1 LHALRQDIRYALRIW
16 RQNPLPTLAAF
27 VALALGIGAS
37 AAIFSVVNAVLLRPL
52 PVRDPDRIV
61 RIFESETRQRTDAVS
76 MRDVADWKNHL
87 RSFESLAF
95 YRPGLA
101 NMTWSQNAVLV
112 ATLQC
117 DADLFDVLG
126 VQPARGRAFT
136 ADDNRPGHDQA
147 ILLSWAFWQ
156 SQFGGEDVLGKTL
169 EIDDKPRT
177 IAGILPE
184 NLNILGHKDVWLPA
198 VVDFTNRQNMRGYHS
213 YLALGRL
220 RPGVTLEQANAE
232 LGKEAANLAMAYPA
246 ENQGVGASAISL
258 RAWLSGDLRG
268 PLALLLG
275 AVLCV
280 LLIACGNVANLL
292 LARTSARM
300 REISTRLAIGASR
313 ARIFSQMMTESFV
326 LATLAALTGVAL
338 AAAGIRIIKHLPA
351 TRIPRPEEITLDW
364 RVLAF
369 AVGLTVIT
377 AMLFGLVPAF
387 RTSTAAM
394 SEALKQAN
402 GRVSESK
409 AQQWMRRT
417 LVAIE
422 AGVATLLLIVS
433 VLLLKSFEKA
443 AGVDPGFQPD
453 QVMSMY
459 TSLPAARYGSDSELG
474 ARFADRV
481 LERVHAIPGIQSAAF
496 ARDLPFA
503 SRLGG
508 GPIVIQGKAAPKNI
522 WDAPF
527 VLRTA
532 ITSGYRQTLRIPLLQ
547 GRDLNRRDD
556 APHAK
561 AVLVNEAFA
570 RQFFPREN
578 PVGRLISYVPGPA
591 DWHQIVGVLND
602 ARQQGAE
609 AAILPQLYIPLYR
622 YVELWPALVV
632 RTEGDPLAYAKPL
645 SDVIKSV
652 DSEVPVFLPRSMRQ
666 IMAEQLG
673 WRTVHTSLISLFA
686 VVALTLSAIGIY
698 AVIAYSVTQ
707 RMSEIGV
714 RMACGAGRAQI
725 LRMIVK
731 QGMLPALIGTLVGAA
746 AALAT
751 ARLFSRL
758 LYGVRFTDYSAYLS
772 AVAFLI
778 FVAAAASYFPARRA
792 AGINPWQALRHE

>member
-1 LHALRQDIRYALRIW
+1 LRQDVRYALRIW
-16 RQNPLPTLAAF
+16 RHNPLPTIAAF
-27 VALALGIGAS
+27 VALALAIGAS

-52 PVRDPDRIV
+52 PVRNPDRIV
-61 RIFESETRQRTDAVS
+61 RIFESETRRQTDAVS
-76 MRDVADWKNHL
+76 MQDVADWKKHL
-87 RSFESLAF
+87 HSFESLAF

-101 NMTWSQNAVLV
+101 NMNWEGNAVLV

-117 DADLFDVLG
+117 DADLFEVLG
-126 VQPARGRAFT
+126 IRPVRGRAFT
-136 ADDNRPGHDQA
+136 EDDNRPGHDQA

-156 SQFGGEDVLGKTL
+156 SQFGGEDVIGRTL

-184 NLNILGHKDVWLPA
+184 DLNILGHKDVWTPA
-198 VVDFTNRQNMRGYHS
+198 VLDFSNRQNMRGYHS

-220 RPGVTLEQANAE
+220 RPDITLAQGNAE
-232 LGKEAANLAMAYPA
+232 LGKEAANLATAYPA

-258 RAWLSGDLRG
+258 RAWLSGDLKG
-268 PLALLLG
+268 PLFLLLG

-313 ARIFSQMMTESFV
+313 VRIFSQLMTESFV
-326 LATLAALTGVAL
+326 LATAAALTGVAI
-338 AAAGIRIIKHLPA
+338 AAGAIRVVKHLPS

-364 RVLAF
+364 RVVAF
-369 AVGLTVIT
+369 AVCLTVLT

-402 GRVSESK
+402 GRISESK
-409 AQQWMRRT
+409 GQQWMRRT
-417 LVAIE
+417 LVGVETA
-422 AGVATLLLIVS
+422 VATLLLIVS

-453 QVMSMY
+453 RVMSMY
-459 TSLPAARYGSDSELG
+459 TSLPPAHYGQDSELG

-481 LERVHAIPGIQSAAF
+481 LEHVRALPGIESAAF
-496 ARDLPFA
+496 TGDLPFA

-508 GPIVIQGKAAPKNI
+508 GPIVIKDKVAPKNI

-532 ITSGYRQTLRIPLLQ
+532 ITSGYCRTLRIPLLK
-547 GRDLNRRDD
+547 GRDLDRHDD
-556 APHAK
+556 APGAK

-570 RQFFPREN
+570 RQFFAGEHA
-578 PVGRLISYVPGPA
+578 VGRFLSYVPGAP
-591 DWHQIVGVLND
+591 DWHQIVGVVND

-609 AAILPQLYIPLYR
+609 APILPQLYIPLYR

-632 RTEGDPLAYAKPL
+632 RTAGDPLGYAKSL
-645 SDVIKSV
+645 QDEIKRV
-652 DSEVPVFLPRSMRQ
+652 DPEVPIFLPRSMRQ

-686 VVALTLSAIGIY
+686 AVALTLSAIGIY

-707 RMSEIGV
+707 RISEIGI
-714 RMACGAGRAQI
+714 RMACGAGRPQI
-725 LRMIVK
+725 LRMIVR
-731 QGMLPALIGTLVGAA
+731 QGMLPALAGTLAGAA

-751 ARLFSRL
+751 AKLFSRL

-772 AVAFLI
+772 AIVFLVFI
-778 FVAAAASYFPARRA
+778 AAAASYFPARRA
-792 AGINPWQALRHE
+792 AAINPWQALRHE

>member
-1 LHALRQDIRYALRIW
+1 LRQDIRYALRIW
-16 RQNPLPTLAAF
+16 RHNPLPTIASF
-27 VALALGIGAS
+27 VALALAIGAS

-52 PVRDPDRIV
+52 PVKDPDRIV
-61 RIFESETRQRTDAVS
+61 RIFESETRRQTDAVS
-76 MRDVADWKNHL
+76 MQDVADWKKHL
-87 RSFESLAF
+87 HSFESLAF

-101 NMTWSQNAVLV
+101 NMSWAGNAVLV

-117 DADLFDVLG
+117 DAELFEVLG
-126 VQPARGRAFT
+126 VRPARGRAFT

-156 SQFGGEDVLGKTL
+156 SQFGGEDVIGRTL
-169 EIDDKPRT
+169 QIDDKPRT
-177 IAGILPE
+177 IAGVLPE
-184 NLNILGHKDVWLPA
+184 DLNILGHKDVWMPA
-198 VVDFTNRQNMRGYHS
+198 VLDFSNRQNMRGYHS

-220 RPGVTLEQANAE
+220 RSDITLAQGNAE
-232 LGKEAANLAMAYPA
+232 LGKEAANLATAYPA

-258 RAWLSGDLRG
+258 RTWLSGDLKG
-268 PLALLLG
+268 PLVLLLG

-300 REISTRLAIGASR
+300 REVSTRLAIGASR
-313 ARIFSQMMTESFV
+313 ARIFSQLMTESFV
-326 LATLAALTGVAL
+326 LAAAAALTGVAI
-338 AAAGIRIIKHLPA
+338 AAGAIRVVKHLPS

-369 AVGLTVIT
+369 AVCLTGIT

-402 GRVSESK
+402 GRISESK
-409 AQQWMRRT
+409 GQQWMRRT
-417 LVAIE
+417 LVAVE
-422 AGVATLLLIVS
+422 TAVATLLLIVS

-453 QVMSMY
+453 RVMSMY
-459 TSLPAARYGSDSELG
+459 TSLPPARYGQDSELG

-481 LERVHAIPGIQSAAF
+481 LERVRALPGIESAAF
-496 ARDLPFA
+496 TGDLPFT

-508 GPIVIQGKAAPKNI
+508 GPIVIKDKVAPKNI
-522 WDAPF
+522 WNAPF

-532 ITSGYRQTLRIPLLQ
+532 ITSGYCKTLRIPLIE
-547 GRDLNRRDD
+547 GRDLDRRDD
-556 APHAK
+556 APAAK

-570 RQFFPREN
+570 RQFFPGEEA
-578 PVGRLISYVPGPA
+578 VGRFLSYVPGAP
-591 DWHQIVGVLND
+591 DWHQVVGVVND

-609 AAILPQLYIPLYR
+609 APILPQLYIPLYR

-632 RTEGDPLAYAKPL
+632 RTAGDPLGYAKSL
-645 SDVIKSV
+645 QDEIKSV
-652 DSEVPVFLPRSMRQ
+652 DPEVPIFLPRSMRQ

-686 VVALTLSAIGIY
+686 AVALTLSAIGIY

-707 RMSEIGV
+707 RISEIGV
-714 RMACGAGRAQI
+714 RMACGAGRPQI

-731 QGMLPALIGTLVGAA
+731 QGMAPALAGTLAGAA

-751 ARLFSRL
+751 AKLFSRL

-772 AVAFLI
+772 AIVFLVLI
-778 FVAAAASYFPARRA
+778 AAAASYFPARRA
-792 AGINPWQALRHE
+792 AAINPWQALRHE

>member
-1 LHALRQDIRYALRIW
+1 LRIW
-16 RQNPLPTLAAF
+16 RHNPLPTIAAF
-27 VALALGIGAS
+27 VALALAIGAS

-52 PVRDPDRIV
+52 PVRDPDRVV
-61 RIFESETRQRTDAVS
+61 RIFESETRRRTDAVS
-76 MRDVADWKNHL
+76 MQDVADWKKHL
-87 RSFESLAF
+87 HSFESLAF

-101 NMTWSQNAVLV
+101 NMNWEGNAVLV

-117 DADLFDVLG
+117 DAELFDVLG
-126 VQPARGRAFT
+126 VRPVRGRAFT
-136 ADDNRPGHDQA
+136 TDDNRPGHDQA

-156 SQFGGEDVLGKTL
+156 SQFGGEDVIGRTL
-169 EIDDKPRT
+169 QIDDKPRT
-177 IAGILPE
+177 IAGILPAD
-184 NLNILGHKDVWLPA
+184 LNILGHKDVWMPA
-198 VVDFTNRQNMRGYHS
+198 VLDFSNRQNMRGYHS

-220 RPGVTLEQANAE
+220 RPDVTLAQGNAE
-232 LGKEAANLAMAYPA
+232 LGKEAANLATAYPA

-258 RAWLSGDLRG
+258 RAWLSGDLKG
-268 PLALLLG
+268 PLVLLLG

-313 ARIFSQMMTESFV
+313 VRIFSQLMTESFV
-326 LATLAALTGVAL
+326 LATAAALTGVAI
-338 AAAGIRIIKHLPA
+338 AAGAVRVVKHLPS

-364 RVLAF
+364 RVVAF
-369 AVGLTVIT
+369 AVCLTVIT

-402 GRVSESK
+402 GRISESK
-409 AQQWMRRT
+409 SQQWMRRT

-422 AGVATLLLIVS
+422 TAVATLLLIVS

-453 QVMSMY
+453 RVMSMY
-459 TSLPAARYGSDSELG
+459 TSLPPAHYGRDSELG

-481 LERVHAIPGIQSAAF
+481 LERVRALPGIESAAF
-496 ARDLPFA
+496 TGDLPFA

-508 GPIVIQGKAAPKNI
+508 GPIVIKDKAAPKNI
-522 WDAPF
+522 WNAPF

-532 ITSGYRQTLRIPLLQ
+532 ITSGYCRTLRIPLLK
-547 GRDLNRRDD
+547 GRDLDRQDD
-556 APHAK
+556 APGAK

-570 RQFFPREN
+570 RQFFAGEDA
-578 PVGRLISYVPGPA
+578 VGRFLSYVPGSP
-591 DWHQIVGVLND
+591 DWHQVVGVVND

-609 AAILPQLYIPLYR
+609 APILPQLYIPLYR

-632 RTEGDPLAYAKPL
+632 RTASDPLAYAKPL
-645 SDVIKSV
+645 QDQIKSV
-652 DSEVPVFLPRSMRQ
+652 DPEVPIFLPRSMRQ
-666 IMAEQLG
+666 IMTEQLG
-673 WRTVHTSLISLFA
+673 WRTLHTSLISLFA
-686 VVALTLSAIGIY
+686 AVALTLSAIGIY

-707 RMSEIGV
+707 RISEIGV
-714 RMACGAGRAQI
+714 RMACGAGRPQI

-731 QGMLPALIGTLVGAA
+731 QGMLPALAGTLAGAA

-751 ARLFSRL
+751 AKLFSRL
-758 LYGVRFTDYSAYLS
+758 LYGVRFTDYSAY
-772 AVAFLI
+772 VFGVMFLVL
-778 FVAAAASYFPARRA
+778 VAAAASYFPARRA
-792 AGINPWQALRHE
+792 AAINPWQALRHE